1 MQMQILVGGALL
13 LAAFVSGIKVEGWRR
28 DAQEKAKIEK
38 AIALKEKELDKIEAV
53 SFSYQQM
60 TAELRRVQTGVN
72 KEIYRETEK
81 VEYRCPVPASAS
93 MLINRA
99 IEAANTATAGP
110 VVPVPT
116 GPGDDGK

>member
-1 MQMQILVGGALL
+1 MQMQILVGGVLL

-93 MLINRA
+93 VLINRA
-99 IEAANTATAGP
+99 VEAANTAAAGP
-110 VVPVPT
+110 AVPVPT